1 MPSYPP
7 EFIEK
12 VRQANNI
19 VDLIGQY
26 TQLRG
31 HGANFMGRCPF
42 PNHNDKTASFSVSE
56 DKQLFNCFGCKQS
69 GNIFKFLQIYNG
81 MAFREAVDELA
92 RRANIPLPEKPM
104 SPRERE
110 EAQTREG
117 VLTANK
123 LARSFFRDQLQRLP
137 ADHPVKAY
145 AAKRGLT
152 AEILETFEIG
162 YAPQAYQGLV
172 SELQARKIP
181 LRIGE
186 RAGLVRPSSKPGT
199 HSHYDLFRHRL
210 MFPIVAANGDV
221 LGFGG
226 RVLDASEPKYLNSPE
241 TPVFS
246 KGKTL
251 YGLNVT
257 ARHIRSE
264 DEAII
269 VEGYMDAVAL
279 YRGGVRHVAAIL
291 GTAFTMEH
299 GRVLSRLTANV
310 TMLLDGD
317 EAGIRGAE
325 RSLPA
330 LLASGLRP
338 KGLILPEGMD
348 PDDFLAAKGPEELS
362 RVLAG
367 GQDLFSI
374 LLARHWM
381 ASYRA
386 TAQDKLRV
394 IESAA
399 QALLPVGPKL
409 MEMPI
414 IGLFADEM
422 ARYLDVESAWVRN
435 TLRGALESRLR
446 RQSPPLAP
454 SVAPF
459 VASSLAPALAATA
472 DSSGPS
478 SARAPFNATSADDSA
493 SKLRPHMQANPLTN
507 SRRSLNRSDE
517 RAQASASE
525 AVTDSELSEAR
536 PSVDERVD
544 LEGLSEEEK
553 LIVGLLL
560 QSRYLMQ
567 DLHEASREWA
577 KSGRPKEE
585 HPIAVFLDHAG
596 ARKLV
601 GIALRRYG
609 HEPAGFATLSASLW
623 AYLKQPDQLA
633 SALAAVA
640 ERGWASESSE
650 PRDATETRQPAQ
662 GAVTV
667 EVDHVQQEKDRQR
680 MNKLFTAIQKRRA
693 QLGLQKLSL
702 SLKQSP
708 DPEQSKT
715 LMDEFIRLQM
725 ELRRLE
731 QELHAPDPS

>member
-1 MPSYPP
+1 MPAYPP

-31 HGANFMGRCPF
+31 HGANYMGRCPF

-123 LARSFFRDQLQRLP
+123 LARSYFRDQFQRLP
-137 ADHPVKAY
+137 EDHPVKAY

-162 YAPQAYQGLV
+162 YAPPAYQGLV

-186 RAGLVRPSSKPGT
+186 RAGLMRPSNRPGP

-226 RVLDASEPKYLNSPE
+226 RVFDNSEPKYLNSPE

-348 PDDFLAAKGPEELS
+348 PDDFLAAKGPEELR

-394 IESAA
+394 IEAAA

-422 ARYLDVESAWVRN
+422 ARYLDVESVWVRN
-435 TLRGALESRLR
+435 TLRSALESRLR
-446 RQSPPLAP
+446 RQTQAGMDSNLGAAKFKE
-454 SVAPF
+454 V
-459 VASSLAPALAATA
+459 SSEE
-472 DSSGPS
+472 
-478 SARAPFNATSADDSA
+478 SA
-493 SKLRPHMQANPLTN
+493 SKLRAPRGANGFSADADLRGPAGEAEYTEPVE
-507 SRRSLNRSDE
+507 LNR
-517 RAQASASE
+517 A
-525 AVTDSELSEAR
+525 
-536 PSVDERVD
+536 VDERID
-544 LEGLSEEEK
+544 LDGLSEEEK

-640 ERGWASESSE
+640 ERGWVSESSE
-650 PRDATETRQPAQ
+650 PRELSEPDQSVKLQEDPA
-662 GAVTV
+662 
-667 EVDHVQQEKDRQR
+667 QQEKDRQR

-708 DPEQSKT
+708 DPEQSKN
-715 LMDEFIRLQM
+715 LMEEFIRLQM

-731 QELHAPDPS
+731 QELHAPDPT

>member
-1 MPSYPP
+1 MSAYPP

-42 PNHNDKTASFSVSE
+42 PDHNDKTASFSVSE
-56 DKQLFNCFGCKQS
+56 DKQLFNCFGCKKS
-69 GNIFKFLQIYNG
+69 GNIFKFLQLYNG
-81 MAFREAVDELA
+81 LAFREAVDELA

-110 EAQTREG
+110 AAQTREG

-123 LARSFFRDQLQRLP
+123 LARSYFRDQFQRLP
-137 ADHPVKAY
+137 DAHPVKAY

-152 AEILETFEIG
+152 AELLETFEIG
-162 YAPQAYQGLV
+162 YAPQSFQGLV
-172 SELQARKIP
+172 SELQARKIS

-186 RAGLVRPSSKPGT
+186 RAGLLRPSTKAGAN
-199 HSHYDLFRHRL
+199 SHYDLFRHRL
-210 MFPIVAANGDV
+210 MFPIVAASGDV

-226 RVLDASEPKYLNSPE
+226 RVLEPTEPKYLNSPE

-279 YRGGVRHVAAIL
+279 YGGGVRNVAAIL

-317 EAGIRGAE
+317 EAGIQGAE

-330 LLASGLRP
+330 LLSSGLRP

-348 PDDFLAAKGPEELS
+348 PDDFLAAKGPEEL
-362 RVLAG
+362 RRALAG

-374 LLARHWM
+374 LLARQWM

-422 ARYLDVESAWVRN
+422 ARYLDVESVWVRN
-435 TLRGALESRLR
+435 TLRGALEARLR
-446 RQSPPLAP
+446 QRTQGGVQAGVDSPDAKLGAARF
-454 SVAPF
+454 SAVSNSGSALKLREN
-459 VASSLAPALAATA
+459 VRENLGEHVSRSLSGNFETQYGVGAGSAEPAKDLEHSTIS
-472 DSSGPS
+472 DLS
-478 SARAPFNATSADDSA
+478 RSAD
-493 SKLRPHMQANPLTN
+493 
-507 SRRSLNRSDE
+507 E
-517 RAQASASE
+517 RI
-525 AVTDSELSEAR
+525 
-536 PSVDERVD
+536 D
-544 LEGLSEEEK
+544 LEGLSEEEA

-567 DLHEASREWA
+567 DLSEASREWA
-577 KSGRPKEE
+577 KSGRPKVE

-609 HEPAGFATLSASLW
+609 HEPAAFATLSASLW

-640 ERGWASESSE
+640 ERGWVSGLAMDLSESRELTGTNSSLR
-650 PRDATETRQPAQ
+650 PPKDPAQ
-662 GAVTV
+662 QDPAQ
-667 EVDHVQQEKDRQR
+667 HEKDRQR

-693 QLGLQKLSL
+693 QLSLQKLSL

-708 DPEQSKT
+708 DPEQSKN
-715 LMDEFIRLQM
+715 LMEEFIRLQM
-725 ELRRLE
+725 EVRRLE
-731 QELHAPDPS
+731 QELHAPDPT

>member
-1 MPSYPP
+1 MPAYPP

-31 HGANFMGRCPF
+31 HGANYMGRCPF

-123 LARSFFRDQLQRLP
+123 LARSYFRDQFQRLP
-137 ADHPVKAY
+137 EDHPVKAY

-162 YAPQAYQGLV
+162 YAPPAYQGLV

-186 RAGLVRPSSKPGT
+186 RAGLMRPSNRPGA

-348 PDDFLAAKGPEELS
+348 PDDFLAAKGPEELR

-394 IESAA
+394 IEAAA

-409 MEMPI
+409 MDMPI

-435 TLRGALESRLR
+435 TLRSALESRLR
-446 RQSPPLAP
+446 RQPQSGGE
-454 SVAPF
+454 
-459 VASSLAPALAATA
+459 AA
-472 DSSGPS
+472 D
-478 SARAPFNATSADDSA
+478 ARLGAESA
-493 SKLRPHMQANPLTN
+493 SKLRPTVGVAGGLTGGVTGASGDEDLRGSSGELEQAEAAEL
-507 SRRSLNRSDE
+507 SRAADE
-517 RAQASASE
+517 RI
-525 AVTDSELSEAR
+525 
-536 PSVDERVD
+536 D
-544 LEGLSEEEK
+544 LDGMVEEEK

-640 ERGWASESSE
+640 ERGWVLESSE
-650 PRDATETRQPAQ
+650 PRELSGPHPSVKLQEDPAQ
-662 GAVTV
+662 
-667 EVDHVQQEKDRQR
+667 HEKDRQR

-708 DPEQSKT
+708 DPEQSKN
-715 LMDEFIRLQM
+715 LMEEFIRLQM

-731 QELHAPDPS
+731 QELHAPDPT